1 MDIFGIINLLGG
13 LSLFLFG
20 MNVMGEGLTNTAGG
34 KLEILLEKLSS
45 TPLRGMLLGTAVTGV
60 IQSSSATTVMVVGFV
75 NSGIMKLTQAIGV
88 ILGANLGTTVTAWI
102 LSLVGISGDNLII
115 KLLKPSSF
123 APILGVIGIV
133 MYSFMKSERKKY
145 VGGILIGFAV
155 LMTGMEMMGAAVAPL
170 ADSPSFTNILLMFS
184 SPILG
189 LIAGLLITAII
200 QSSSA
205 SIGILQALSLTG
217 AVSFGTAIPII
228 MGQNIGTCV
237 TALISSVGTSTNAK
251 RAAFVHLY
259 FNTIM
264 AFVFMAGFYILN
276 SIIHFNFVNDSISP
290 VGIAMVHTLA
300 NLIAISITLPFTKG
314 LEKLAMVTIKDK
326 SGAEDKEFDKYERM
340 LGLLDNR
347 FLETPPLAVE
357 QCLNAARYMAV
368 LTKKCTA
375 YALELIG
382 SYTENTYKKVDKLE
396 NAVDIYEDRLG
407 TYIVLLS
414 QKSLTVN
421 DSNKLSIILH
431 SISNLERISD
441 HAKNIAQ
448 ISRKMNKK
456 GQKFSEECVA
466 ELEKYRS
473 AVCEIVCNINK
484 VFDTFDI
491 DMAKRIEPLE
501 EVIDNIND
509 KVKRHHVHRLREGVC
524 TVDMGVHFDNVVND
538 LERIADHCS
547 NIAVTIIE
555 ISENV
560 YETHEYID
568 ILKRTQSE
576 EFTRVYR
583 EYDEK
588 FHL

>member
-1 MDIFGIINLLGG
+1 MDIFGVINLLGG

-34 KLEILLEKLSS
+34 RLEILLEKLSS
-45 TPLRGMLLGTAVTGV
+45 TPLRGMLLGAAVTGV

-102 LSLVGISGDNLII
+102 LSLVGINGENII
-115 KLLKPSSF
+115 IRLLKPSSF

-133 MYSFMKSERKKY
+133 MYSFVKDERKKY
-145 VGGILIGFAV
+145 FGGVLIGFAV
-155 LMTGMEMMGAAVAPL
+155 LMTGMEMMGAAVSPL
-170 ADSPSFTNILLMFS
+170 ADSPKFANALLMFS
-184 SPILG
+184 SPLLG
-189 LIAGLLITAII
+189 LIAGLVITAII

-217 AVSFGTAIPII
+217 AVSYGTAVPII

-237 TALISSVGTSTNAK
+237 TALISSAGTSTDAR
-251 RAAFVHLY
+251 RAAFIHLY
-259 FNTIM
+259 FNAIK

-276 SIIHFNFVNDSISP
+276 SVIHFSFINDSINP
-290 VGIAMVHTLA
+290 VGIAMIHTLA
-300 NLIAISITLPFTKG
+300 NLIAISVTLPFTKG
-314 LEKLAMVTIKDK
+314 LERLAAVTIKDK
-326 SGAEDKEFDKYERM
+326 SGTDDREFDEYERR
-340 LGLLDNR
+340 LGLLDDR

-357 QCLNAARYMAV
+357 QCLNAARYMAL
-368 LTKKCTA
+368 LTVKCTA
-375 YALELIG
+375 LALDLIG
-382 SYTENTYKKVDKLE
+382 EYTEKDCKKVEKLE
-396 NAVDIYEDRLG
+396 NVADIYEDRLG

-414 QKSLTVN
+414 QRSLTVN

-431 SISNLERISD
+431 SINNFERISD

-448 ISRKMNKK
+448 ICSKMNKK
-456 GQKFSEECVA
+456 GQRFSEECEA
-466 ELEKYRS
+466 ELEKYRA
-473 AVCEIVCNINK
+473 AVCEIVGNINK

-491 DMAKRIEPLE
+491 GMAKRIEPLE

-509 KVKRHHVHRLREGVC
+509 KAKRHHVQRLREGIC

-555 ISENV
+555 ISENL
-560 YETHEYID
+560 YETHEYMD
-568 ILKRTQSE
+568 ILKHTQSG
-576 EFTRVYR
+576 EFTRAYR
-583 EYDEK
+583 EYSEK